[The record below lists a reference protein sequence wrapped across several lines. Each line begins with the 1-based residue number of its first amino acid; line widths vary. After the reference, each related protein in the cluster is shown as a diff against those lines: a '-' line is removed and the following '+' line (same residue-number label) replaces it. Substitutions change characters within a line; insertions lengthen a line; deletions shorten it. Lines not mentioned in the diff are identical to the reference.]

1 MGLPINRTA
10 KVVSQVS
17 AKTRMDQNNVQ
28 EPVPGNRRDL
38 TRLIKVFRGNEMSL
52 RSTLRREPPECLLQD
67 QDGSQA
73 GCCQKDWIIQEDIRG
88 MEEESMNGCKG

>member
-38 TRLIKVFRGNEMSL
+38 TRLIKVFRGNEMS
-52 RSTLRREPPECLLQD
+52 
-67 QDGSQA
+67 
-73 GCCQKDWIIQEDIRG
+73 
-88 MEEESMNGCKG
+88 